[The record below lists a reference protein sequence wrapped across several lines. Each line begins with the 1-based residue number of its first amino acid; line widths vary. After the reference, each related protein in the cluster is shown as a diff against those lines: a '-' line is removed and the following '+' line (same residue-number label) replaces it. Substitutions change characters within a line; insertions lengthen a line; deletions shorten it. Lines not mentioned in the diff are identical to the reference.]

1 MKTTR
6 INYTDIVQYEVKD
19 GKLFASFFREGV
31 GGKGFVVP
39 IRKGFVVPMRRNE
52 E

>member
-31 GGKGFVVP
+31 GGCGFVRP
-39 IRKGFVVPMRRNE
+39 IRRS
-52 E
+52 